1 LINMASNPNE
11 STVKQ
16 IDLEGVKARRGR
28 IKYRKLFS
36 KHSKKKNP
44 ESGTGSLRA
53 ESGAEERVI
62 EWLKDHHIA
71 FEAHGAIPHL
81 RKNLD
86 ANDLLLE
93 ILSTFPQD
101 EKDLLTTKLK
111 LKKIENNRS
120 IGRYDFKVEGT
131 DKASGKHL
139 TYYIEY
145 WGMYNPN
152 VKVTKESLRRLYNR
166 LLVNY
171 TLIKKPL
178 KEKYYQS
185 LGLNLI
191 SLTRSDLK
199 KPCLDQKL
207 GCLLDLNQDHLLSRF
222 MENED
227 KSKCE
232 RTSYISKKEKGI
244 NDRAMIK

>member
-1 LINMASNPNE
+1 MASNPDE
-11 STVKQ
+11 SASKQ
-16 IDLEGVKARRGR
+16 IDLEGKTAKRGR

-36 KHSKKKNP
+36 KHSKKKKP
-44 ESGTGSLRA
+44 ESEEDDLRA
-53 ESGAEERVI
+53 ESEAEGKVI
-62 EWLKDHHIA
+62 EWLKDHRIV
-71 FEAHGAIPHL
+71 FEAHGAIPHIG
-81 RKNLD
+81 KNLD
-86 ANDLLLE
+86 ANNLLQD
-93 ILSTFPQD
+93 ILSRFPPD
-101 EKDLLTTKLK
+101 EKELLTTKLK

-131 DKASGKHL
+131 DKAAGKHV

-178 KEKYYQS
+178 KEKYYQL

-199 KPCLDQKL
+199 KPSLDQKL
-207 GCLLDLNQDHLLSRF
+207 GCLLNLKQDHLISSF
-222 MENED
+222 MKNED
-227 KSKCE
+227 GPS
-232 RTSYISKKEKGI
+232 T
-244 NDRAMIK
+244 

>member
-1 LINMASNPNE
+1 MINMASNPEE
-11 STVKQ
+11 SGSKQ
-16 IDLEGVKARRGR
+16 IDLEGGTARRGR

-36 KHSKKKNP
+36 KRSRRKNL
-44 ESGTGSLRA
+44 ESETGSLRA
-53 ESGAEERVI
+53 ESEAEGKVI
-62 EWLKDHHIA
+62 EWLKDHHII

-81 RKNLD
+81 SKNID
-86 ANDLLLE
+86 ANNLLQE
-93 ILSTFPQD
+93 ILSRFGQD

-120 IGRYDFKVEGT
+120 IGRYDFKVEGIN
-131 DKASGKHL
+131 KATGKHV

-191 SLTRSDLK
+191 SLTRSDLRK
-199 KPCLDQKL
+199 LNLDQKL
-207 GCLLDLNQDHLLSRF
+207 GCLLDLNQDDLLSSF
-222 MENED
+222 MRDED
-227 KSKCE
+227 ASN
-232 RTSYISKKEKGI
+232 RKEQ
-244 NDRAMIK
+244 AT